1 MNKKKKIIIIAV
13 VAALV
18 VLAVAG
24 GILLYGN
31 SRHVKVFKATG
42 SEWNTVEVTWKA
54 SKEDIKAA
62 IVYSSSK
69 FEASDADKALSNPDE
84 SKTLTVKEGI
94 NLKNGKCKI
103 EGLHPDTEYYVT
115 IAEKDKN
122 GYHKALEPV
131 VVHTGELSELGD
143 ILKIDKT
150 SADSVTLSWDSC
162 GLSDNSAKNGDISIT
177 YSIQVS
183 SFDKDNNV
191 KDVKET
197 VYTVTGLTPL
207 TKYTFKLTATVTI
220 GDKTFE
226 TKPSKAVEV
235 ITLPS
240 AITGLTA
247 SAKDGNSIS
256 VKWDKLKDTLS
267 DGAKVTY
274 QLYGSDKK
282 DGEYTA
288 LSDSLS
294 ETAYTET
301 KLKTGTTRFYYVTV
315 TVAFGEN
322 EKVVSEKCETVSAK
336 AEIKQSAG
344 NSADRNTVNKNN
356 NQNTYTPTKKYK
368 NQPGNATPELNA
380 QARVIAQK
388 IANEIKADASLDT
401 DLKKV
406 TRAAQRVAEY
416 ASKCRYTMEGDY
428 YASAY
433 GVFIKGE
440 YSCAGTARAL
450 GMVLECM
457 GYSWQHVN
465 ENGYTHQWVE
475 LTMDGQHGWAD
486 GFPTLGGAA
495 GYGKYP
501 FA

>member
-1 MNKKKKIIIIAV
+1 MSDKV
-13 VAALV
+13 VFLCSQSIKCADNAALT
-18 VLAVAG
+18 
-24 GILLYGN
+24 LYLMNNENRDDIGKKHHKYN
-31 SRHVKVFKATG
+31 TYAKSRKLVHKHIARCT
-42 SEWNTVEVTWKA
+42 
-54 SKEDIKAA
+54 
-62 IVYSSSK
+62 
-69 FEASDADKALSNPDE
+69 
-84 SKTLTVKEGI
+84 
-94 NLKNGKCKI
+94 C
-103 EGLHPDTEYYVT
+103 DTDYYVT

-131 VVHTGELSELGD
+131 VVHTGKLSELGD

-150 SADSVTLSWDSC
+150 SADSVTLKWDSF
-162 GLSDNSAKNGDISIT
+162 GLPIDSGKNGDISIT

-183 SFDKDNNV
+183 SLDKDDIV

-197 VYTVTGLTPL
+197 VYTVSGLTPL
-207 TKYTFKLTATVTI
+207 TKYTFKLTAKVTI

-240 AITGLTA
+240 AVTGLTA

-288 LSDSLS
+288 LFDNLS

-336 AEIKQSAG
+336 AEIKQSVG
-344 NSADRNTVNKNN
+344 NSADRNTGNKNN

-416 ASKCRYTMEGDY
+416 A
-428 YASAY
+428 
-433 GVFIKGE
+433 
-440 YSCAGTARAL
+440 
-450 GMVLECM
+450 
-457 GYSWQHVN
+457 
-465 ENGYTHQWVE
+465 
-475 LTMDGQHGWAD
+475 
-486 GFPTLGGAA
+486 
-495 GYGKYP
+495 GKYADTP
-501 FA
+501 WRAITMPPHTVCL